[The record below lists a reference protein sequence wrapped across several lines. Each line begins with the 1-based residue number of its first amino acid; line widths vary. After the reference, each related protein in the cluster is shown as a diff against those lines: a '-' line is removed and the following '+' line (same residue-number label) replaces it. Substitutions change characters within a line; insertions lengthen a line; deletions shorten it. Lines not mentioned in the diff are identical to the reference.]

1 MGLLDRIAEKL
12 DRMQNNHGITKHK
25 IYMRQNSIKSLLAAG
40 ESPTDKEEVFV
51 EFLLASPSYQL
62 AHKFRTVGL
71 SKDEKRMEPKDFKKV
86 LEVYDACGDI
96 ANLGF
101 ETWWE
106 SIGSFQLRS
115 HAPKE
120 QLIVYPVDLS
130 LRADTLVRQFQD
142 FVKAAKATKKLPA
155 PAIHIV
161 TNKVRT
167 SALHA
172 KAALIYE
179 KGRAELRRKTR
190 IENWR
195 LAVITGLKSK
205 WSQGLEESNKKTKDN
220 MEARVFLGAL
230 VSKHFKEALYLAENA
245 ARGIFPSIEPIET
258 GLEFDYTESYRLL
271 RSHLKNKNIE
281 RLESRNA
288 GMKVRKTY
296 YERKV
301 KPEIKRQRMIDAL
314 VDARIKVMELAASRD

>member
-1 MGLLDRIAEKL
+1 
-12 DRMQNNHGITKHK
+12 MQNNHGLTKHK
-25 IYMRQNSIKSLLAAG
+25 INMRQNSIKSLLAAG

-71 SKDEKRMEPKDFKKV
+71 SKDEKRMTPKDFKKV
-86 LEVYDACGDI
+86 LEVYDACGDV
-96 ANLGF
+96 ANMGF
-101 ETWWE
+101 EAWWD
-106 SIGSFQLRS
+106 STGRFQLRS
-115 HAPKE
+115 HTRTD

-142 FVKAAKATKKLPA
+142 FVKAAKSTKNLPV
-155 PAIHIV
+155 PRIRIV

-167 SALHA
+167 TALHA

-195 LAVITGLKSK
+195 LAVMTGLKSK
-205 WSQGLEESNKKTKDN
+205 WSKGLKEGSKKTVDN

-245 ARGIFPSIEPIET
+245 ARGVFPSMEPIET

-271 RSHLKNKNIE
+271 GTYLKNKNIE
-281 RLESRNA
+281 RLVSRNA

-314 VDARIKVMELAASRD
+314 VEARIKVMELAASRD